1 MQTKDQTLLLPRPLV
16 NKMLVHAQQNP
27 EVEICGLIGNNENN
41 NRKDYYA
48 IDNVAQNPA
57 SGFLMDAAQQIHA
70 MKTMR
75 DQQQTLYAIVHS
87 HPTTSAIPSQRD
99 IEENNYRDV
108 YYIIIAL
115 NTKGAPEMRGYMP
128 QADSMQAIDI
138 DLI

>member
-1 MQTKDQTLLLPRPLV
+1 MPTKDQTLLLPRPLV
-16 NKMLVHAQQNP
+16 NKMLALAQQNP
-27 EVEICGLIGNNENN
+27 DIEICGLIGNNENN

-48 IDNVAQNPA
+48 IDNVAENPA
-57 SGFLMDAAQQIHA
+57 CGFLMDAHQQIKA

-108 YYIIIAL
+108 YYIIISL
-115 NTKGAPEMRGYMP
+115 NTKGVPEMRGYMP

-138 DLI
+138 DLT

>member
-1 MQTKDQTLLLPRPLV
+1 MPTKDQTLLLPRPLV
-16 NKMLVHAQQNP
+16 NKMLALAQQNP
-27 EVEICGLIGNNENN
+27 DIEICGLIGNNENN

-48 IDNVAQNPA
+48 IDNVAENPA
-57 SGFLMDAAQQIHA
+57 CRFLMDAHQQIKA

-108 YYIIIAL
+108 YYIIISL
-115 NTKGAPEMRGYMP
+115 NTKGVPEMRGYMP

-138 DLI
+138 DLT